1 MPARFHRAALV
12 LMAAI
17 ASLVLAL
24 PGSGLAATDGDTLDE
39 RASTTWH
46 ILPAE
51 GVVHVATIATLTN
64 KQKPGGW
71 HRVPCTGGKR
81 GVCKERTRYYFDHW
95 GTIWISDQAVDLAF
109 GGPGVTDEFTDVSG
123 SGSRYTVRFPRL
135 HYNKKQQ
142 VTVDYDLPSAAAGVH
157 EPTRI
162 EDAYLHFCWYGEDAD
177 SGMVRAI
184 LPPGFQPISND
195 YGQPRVEQTA
205 DGVVLSS
212 PSAKGN
218 PAEFFVCTEAVAPDR
233 YVNTYLAGDD
243 GNGLVTIAAW
253 PADTAWADRMIGE
266 AKTARPWLEQ
276 QLGSPLPVGSLTVR
290 EVGTQGTR
298 GVDAELAP
306 VDGIIG
312 VSEAARELGVLSVP
326 MARTWFGPQ
335 AVRDP
340 WLAEGLAAWSGLAAV
355 GARCPVAAVTEPATA
370 AAAET
375 TTPVLSDWVVPG
387 RNDGQPMWDHFVH
400 QSAVA
405 CEIVQAAADAIGT
418 EMMTAIVAEL
428 LTSPTPVGATD
439 WLVEVAVASDADTVG
454 VLRAR
459 IAEAG
464 FPA

>member
-1 MPARFHRAALV
+1 MPARPHRAALALPAV
-12 LMAAI
+12 I

-24 PGSGLAATDGDTLDE
+24 PGSGLAATDGDKLDE
-39 RASTTWH
+39 RASTTWR

-51 GVVHVATIATLTN
+51 GVAHVATTATLTN

-95 GTIWISDQAVDLAF
+95 GTIWVSNQALDLAF
-109 GGPGVTDEFTDVSG
+109 GGPGVTGEFTDVSG

-135 HYNKKQQ
+135 HYKKKQQ
-142 VTVDYDLPSAAAGVH
+142 VTIDYELPSVAAGVH

-162 EDAYLHFCWYGEDAD
+162 EDAYIHFCWYGEDVD
-177 SGMVRAI
+177 GGTVKAI

-233 YVNTYLAGDD
+233 YEYTYLTSDD

-253 PADTAWADRMIGE
+253 PADAAWAARMIGE
-266 AKTARPWLEQ
+266 ATTARPWLEE
-276 QLGSPLPVGSLTVR
+276 QLGSPLPVRSLTVR
-290 EVGTQGTR
+290 EVATQGAR
-298 GVDAELAP
+298 GVDAEPVP
-306 VDGIIG
+306 VDGVIG
-312 VSEAARELGVLSVP
+312 VSEAAREPGVLSVP

-355 GARCPVAAVTEPATA
+355 GAGCPAPAAPEPATE

-375 TTPVLSDWVVPG
+375 APPVLGDWVVPG
-387 RNDGQPMWDHFVH
+387 RNDGQPMWDRFIH

-405 CEIVQAAADAIGT
+405 CEIVQTAADAIGT
-418 EMMTAIVAEL
+418 GAMTAIVAEL
-428 LTSPTPVGATD
+428 LASPTPVGATD
-439 WLVEVAVASDADTVG
+439 WLVEVAVASDAETVD
-454 VLRAR
+454 VLRSR

-464 FPA
+464 FQG